1 MLKIKTKLNG
11 KTLIILGMILVIG
24 LIMRV
29 YNFEKSFAF
38 AHDQDLYSWIAK
50 DIVVNKHIRTVG
62 QITSVDGVF
71 IGPLYYYM
79 MAFVYFLF
87 GMNPISAIVPLTVI
101 GLLTIVSFF
110 ILGKKYFSERVGII
124 MAFIY
129 AVSYGAASYDK
140 WSCPTELAI
149 LWTVWFLYLIFG
161 MFRKN
166 LKLMPLFGVLA
177 GLTYHIHIALIPV
190 LPIPILAYFMSGGK
204 FGENLK
210 KIKIKNV
217 LVTLLLFML
226 VSSPFWIFELK
237 HNFSQVRSV
246 ITASQKDLGQPVG
259 FVKFKK
265 VINASAIEIQQRL
278 LIGLPIKPVEIIWPI
293 FLLIT
298 YIVYKFKKIKGKE
311 LIAFFVWF
319 FIIGLAQYTSKRI
332 VSEYYFTNYL
342 AIFVVII
349 SLFLDIFL
357 GKKYLDKIILG
368 IGGIY
373 LIANFIWLVK
383 ITNQNNDSYLYKKQ
397 LVEYIKTDQLK
408 NGYPCIG
415 INYVAKFGD
424 GVGFRYLFW
433 YKGVEIIK
441 PSGSVPT
448 YNVIIPW
455 ETSASEISEKFG
467 RFGVVLPVQK
477 EASNDEWCK
486 AKENQLDPLLGY
498 TE

>member
-1 MLKIKTKLNG
+1 MKAWVVLG
-11 KTLIILGMILVIG
+11 IILAIG
-24 LIMRV
+24 LVMRV

-50 DIVVNKHIRTVG
+50 DIVVNKHLRIVG

-71 IGPLYYYM
+71 IGPLYYYII
-79 MAFVYFLF
+79 ALGYFLF
-87 GMNPISAIVPLTVI
+87 GMNPISAIAPTTVI
-101 GLLTIVSFF
+101 GLLTIISFYV
-110 ILGKKYFSERVGII
+110 LGKKYFSKRVGLV

-129 AVSYGAASYDK
+129 AVSFGAALYDR
-140 WSCPTELAI
+140 WSVPTEPAV
-149 LWTVWFLYLIFG
+149 LWTVWFLYVVFG

-166 LKLMPLFGVLA
+166 LKLMPLFGILV

-204 FGENLK
+204 FRQNLK
-210 KIKIKNV
+210 QIKAKSV
-217 LVTLLLFML
+217 LITFLLFML
-226 VSSPFWIFELK
+226 VSSPFWIFEFR
-237 HNFSQVRSV
+237 HNFSQTRSV
-246 ITASQKDLGQPVG
+246 ITASQREMGQPVG
-259 FVKFKK
+259 FIKFKK
-265 VINASAIEIQQRL
+265 VINASAIEMQQRL
-278 LIGLPIKPVEIIWPI
+278 LIGKSVRPIEIVWLI

-298 YIVYKFKKIKGKE
+298 YVVYKFKKIKGKE
-311 LIAFFVWF
+311 LIAFFAWF

-342 AIFVVII
+342 AIFVVIV

-357 GKKYLDKIILG
+357 DKKYLNKVVLG
-368 IGGIY
+368 VSVLY
-373 LIANFIWLVK
+373 LISNFIWLEE

-397 LVEYIKTDQLK
+397 VVKYIRADQLK
-408 NGYPCIG
+408 NGYPCVG

-448 YNVIIPW
+448 YNVVIPW
-455 ETSASEISEKFG
+455 ETSAGEVNEKFG
-467 RFGVVLPVQK
+467 RFGVILPKQK
-477 EASNDEWCK
+477 EASSDEWCK
-486 AKENQLDPLLGY
+486 AKENQLDPLLGF